1 MGLESNSQNMISWI
15 SKSSGSEAV
24 AGLGT
29 LIFVGLFAV
38 SPIAFILVNSFNI
51 ASPGHPFRGGL
62 QGWSDAFGDG
72 KTLSA
77 VGYSFLLSIRS
88 FVGVAIAFAVSWLL
102 VRIRIP
108 GRAVIEFF
116 LWVAFFLPT
125 LPITLGW
132 ILLLDPNYG
141 VLNQLLMKLPFIE
154 RAPFSIYSVGGIMW
168 VHLTL
173 TTVPVMTIL
182 LMPALRQ
189 FDAAIEESARVCGS
203 GPWGILRRIT
213 LPILSPAILTVTIAG
228 LIRSLEAFEIE
239 QLLGTPAGIDVYS
252 TRIFEMISWEPP
264 RFPAAM
270 ALSSFFLAIL
280 FILALFYQRFTQKR
294 EFATVGTRGIS
305 LRPMMVGQWRYLASG
320 ICLLCSALWII
331 LPMLMLIIGSFMRLY
346 GFFSVKAPFTVQHW
360 LSALRDPLLLV
371 CLKNSLVIALGV
383 GIFGLAVYAM
393 IAYVIVR
400 TQIPARA
407 IISILAWLPWAV
419 PGILLGVA
427 LLWLLLSLP
436 GISIDLWHIRSVDP
450 GFDYQRDA
458 HRHSYDENRAGTDLQ
473 RIGRGVVGLRRRPL
487 HDFLANFTAADHPHP
502 DQHLRHS
509 SDRRAARHQHDDSSG
524 HGENPSFVRSHA
536 RVFAR
541 RTTRGRFDYRRP
553 DHNGGGWHGD
563 DGAPRRLENEHRIVR
578 KSRND
583 LLTCLI

>member
-1 MGLESNSQNMISWI
+1 MISWI
-15 SKSSGSEAV
+15 TKSSGSEAV

-62 QGWSDAFGDG
+62 QGWSDAFADG

-108 GRAVIEFF
+108 GRALIEFF

-141 VLNQLLMKLPFIE
+141 VINQWLMKLPFIE

-228 LIRSLEAFEIE
+228 LIRSLEAFEI
-239 QLLGTPAGIDVYS
+239 
-252 TRIFEMISWEPP
+252 
-264 RFPAAM
+264 
-270 ALSSFFLAIL
+270 
-280 FILALFYQRFTQKR
+280 
-294 EFATVGTRGIS
+294 
-305 LRPMMVGQWRYLASG
+305 
-320 ICLLCSALWII
+320 
-331 LPMLMLIIGSFMRLY
+331 
-346 GFFSVKAPFTVQHW
+346 
-360 LSALRDPLLLV
+360 
-371 CLKNSLVIALGV
+371 
-383 GIFGLAVYAM
+383 
-393 IAYVIVR
+393 
-400 TQIPARA
+400 
-407 IISILAWLPWAV
+407 
-419 PGILLGVA
+419 
-427 LLWLLLSLP
+427 
-436 GISIDLWHIRSVDP
+436 
-450 GFDYQRDA
+450 
-458 HRHSYDENRAGTDLQ
+458 
-473 RIGRGVVGLRRRPL
+473 
-487 HDFLANFTAADHPHP
+487 
-502 DQHLRHS
+502 
-509 SDRRAARHQHDDSSG
+509 
-524 HGENPSFVRSHA
+524 
-536 RVFAR
+536 
-541 RTTRGRFDYRRP
+541 
-553 DHNGGGWHGD
+553 
-563 DGAPRRLENEHRIVR
+563 
-578 KSRND
+578 
-583 LLTCLI
+583 

>member
-1 MGLESNSQNMISWI
+1 MNSWI
-15 SKSSGSEAV
+15 SRSSGSEAAV
-24 AGLGT
+24 GLGM
-29 LIFVGLFAV
+29 LIFVGLFAAT
-38 SPIAFILVNSFNI
+38 PIAFILVNSFNV

-62 QGWSDAFGDG
+62 QGWSEAFGDG
-72 KTLSA
+72 RTLNA
-77 VGYSFLLSIRS
+77 VGYSFFLSIRS
-88 FVGVAIAFAVSWLL
+88 FIGVAIAFALSWLL

-108 GRAVIEFF
+108 GRSAIEFF

-141 VLNQLLMKLPFIE
+141 IVNQLLLKLPFIE

-203 GPWGILRRIT
+203 GPWGVLRRIT
-213 LPILSPAILTVTIAG
+213 LPLLSPAILTVTIAG

-252 TRIFEMISWEPP
+252 TRIFEMIAWEPP

-280 FILALFYQRFTQKR
+280 FVLALFYQRFTQKR
-294 EFATVGTRGIS
+294 EFATLGTRGIS
-305 LRPMMVGQWRYLASG
+305 LRPMLVGRWRYIASG
-320 ICLLCSALWII
+320 ICIVCAVLWII
-331 LPMLMLIIGSFMRLY
+331 LPMLMLIVGSFMRLY
-346 GFFSVKAPFTVQHW
+346 GFFSIKSPFTAQHW
-360 LSALRDPLLLV
+360 LSAFRDPLLLV

-383 GIFGLAVYAM
+383 GLVGLAVYAL
-393 IAYVIVR
+393 IAFVIVR

-407 IISILAWLPWAV
+407 TISILAWLPWAV

-436 GISIDLWHIRSVDP
+436 GMSLLYGTFAPLILVLVIKEMPIGTHMMKVALGQISKELEEASLVCGASGFTTFRRISLPLITPTLISIFAIVLIAALRDISTTILLVTAKTRPLSVLMLEYSR
-450 GFDYQRDA
+450 GGQLEVA
-458 HRHSYDENRAGTDLQ
+458 SI
-473 RIGRGVVGLRRRPL
+473 IGVLITIMAIVTAMMARRVGLRL
-487 HDFLANFTAADHPHP
+487 SIEA
-502 DQHLRHS
+502 
-509 SDRRAARHQHDDSSG
+509 
-524 HGENPSFVRSHA
+524 
-536 RVFAR
+536 
-541 RTTRGRFDYRRP
+541 
-553 DHNGGGWHGD
+553 
-563 DGAPRRLENEHRIVR
+563 
-578 KSRND
+578 
-583 LLTCLI
+583 

>member
-29 LIFVGLFAV
+29 LIFVGMFAV

-77 VGYSFLLSIRS
+77 IGYSFLLSIRS

-141 VLNQLLMKLPFIE
+141 LLNQLLMKLPFIE

-383 GIFGLAVYAM
+383 GIFGLAIYAM

-436 GISIDLWHIRSVDP
+436 GISIIYGTFAPLILVLIIKEMPIGTHMMKTALVQISRELEEASLACGAGRFTTFWRISLPLITPTLISIFAIVLIAALRDISTTILLVTAKTRPLSVLMLEYSR
-450 GFDYQRDA
+450 GGQLEVA
-458 HRHSYDENRAGTDLQ
+458 SI
-473 RIGRGVVGLRRRPL
+473 IGVLITTVAVGMAMMARRVGLRM
-487 HDFLANFTAADHPHP
+487 
-502 DQHLRHS
+502 S
-509 SDRRAARHQHDDSSG
+509 IES
-524 HGENPSFVRSHA
+524 
-536 RVFAR
+536 
-541 RTTRGRFDYRRP
+541 
-553 DHNGGGWHGD
+553 
-563 DGAPRRLENEHRIVR
+563 
-578 KSRND
+578 
-583 LLTCLI
+583 

>member
-1 MGLESNSQNMISWI
+1 MNSWI
-15 SKSSGSEAV
+15 SRSSGSEAAV
-24 AGLGT
+24 GFGM
-29 LIFVGLFAV
+29 LIFVGLFAAT
-38 SPIAFILVNSFNI
+38 PIAFILVNSFNV

-62 QGWSDAFGDG
+62 QGWSEAFGDG
-72 KTLSA
+72 KTLNA
-77 VGYSFLLSIRS
+77 VGYSFFLSIRS
-88 FVGVAIAFAVSWLL
+88 FIGVAIAFAISWLL

-108 GRAVIEFF
+108 GRSAIEFF

-141 VLNQLLMKLPFIE
+141 IVNQLLLKLPFIE
-154 RAPFSIYSVGGIMW
+154 RAPFNIYSVGGIMW

-203 GPWGILRRIT
+203 GPWGVLRRIT
-213 LPILSPAILTVTIAG
+213 LPLLSPAILTVTIAG

-305 LRPMMVGQWRYLASG
+305 LRPMLVGRWRYIASG
-320 ICLLCSALWII
+320 ICIVCAVLWII
-331 LPMLMLIIGSFMRLY
+331 LPMLMLIVGSFMRLY
-346 GFFSVKAPFTVQHW
+346 GFFSIKSPFTAQHW
-360 LSALRDPLLLV
+360 FSVFRDPLLLV

-383 GIFGLAVYAM
+383 GLVGLAVYAL
-393 IAYVIVR
+393 IAFVIVR

-407 IISILAWLPWAV
+407 TISILAWLPWAV

-436 GISIDLWHIRSVDP
+436 GMSLLYGTFAPLILVLVIKEMPIGTHMMKVALGQISKELEEASLVCGASGFTTFRRISLPLITPTLISIFAIVLIAALRDISTTILLVTAKTRPLSVLMLEYSR
-450 GFDYQRDA
+450 GGQLEVA
-458 HRHSYDENRAGTDLQ
+458 SI
-473 RIGRGVVGLRRRPL
+473 IGVLITMMAIVTAMMARRVGLRL
-487 HDFLANFTAADHPHP
+487 SIEA
-502 DQHLRHS
+502 
-509 SDRRAARHQHDDSSG
+509 
-524 HGENPSFVRSHA
+524 
-536 RVFAR
+536 
-541 RTTRGRFDYRRP
+541 
-553 DHNGGGWHGD
+553 
-563 DGAPRRLENEHRIVR
+563 
-578 KSRND
+578 
-583 LLTCLI
+583 

>member
-29 LIFVGLFAV
+29 LIFVGMFAV
-38 SPIAFILVNSFNI
+38 SPIAFILVNCFNI

-77 VGYSFLLSIRS
+77 IGYSFLLSIRS

-141 VLNQLLMKLPFIE
+141 LLNQLLMKLPFIE
-154 RAPFSIYSVGGIMW
+154 SAPFSIYSVGGIMW

-239 QLLGTPAGIDVYS
+239 QLLGTPAGLDVYS

-270 ALSSFFLAIL
+270 ALSTFFLALL

-436 GISIDLWHIRSVDP
+436 GISMI
-450 GFDYQRDA
+450 Y
-458 HRHSYDENRAGTDLQ
+458 
-473 RIGRGVVGLRRRPL
+473 
-487 HDFLANFTAADHPHP
+487 
-502 DQHLRHS
+502 
-509 SDRRAARHQHDDSSG
+509 
-524 HGENPSFVRSHA
+524 
-536 RVFAR
+536 
-541 RTTRGRFDYRRP
+541 
-553 DHNGGGWHGD
+553 
-563 DGAPRRLENEHRIVR
+563 
-578 KSRND
+578 
-583 LLTCLI
+583 

>member
-1 MGLESNSQNMISWI
+1 MTGWI
-15 SKSSGSEAV
+15 SRSSGGEAAV
-24 AGLGT
+24 GLGT
-29 LIFVGLFAV
+29 LLFVGLFAA
-38 SPIAFILVNSFNI
+38 SPIAFILINSFNI
-51 ASPGHPFRGGL
+51 AAPGHPFRGGL
-62 QGWSDAFGDG
+62 QGWSEAFADG

-77 VGYSFLLSIRS
+77 IGYSFLLSIRS
-88 FVGVAIAFAVSWLL
+88 FVGVAIAFALSWLL

-108 GRAVIEFF
+108 GRSVIEFF

-141 VLNQLLMKLPFIE
+141 VVNQLLIKLPFIE

-182 LMPALRQ
+182 LMPALKQ

-213 LPILSPAILTVTIAG
+213 LPLLSPAILTVTIAG

-280 FILALFYQRFTQKR
+280 FVLALFYQRFTQKR

-305 LRPMMVGQWRYLASG
+305 LRPMPVGRWRYIASAV
-320 ICLLCSALWII
+320 CLVSSALWII
-331 LPMLMLIIGSFMRLY
+331 LPVLMLIVGSFMRLY
-346 GFFSVKAPFTVQHW
+346 GFFSVKSPFTAQHW
-360 LSALRDPLLLV
+360 LVAFRDPLLLV
-371 CLKNSLVIALGV
+371 CLKNSLVIGLGV
-383 GIFGLAVYAM
+383 GIVGLAVYAM

-400 TQIPARA
+400 TKIPARA
-407 IISILAWLPWAV
+407 TLSILAWLPWAV

-436 GISIDLWHIRSVDP
+436 GMSLIYGTFAPLILVLIIKEMPIGTHMMKTALGQISKELEEASWACGAGRFTTFWRISLPLITPTLISIFAIVLIAAL
-450 GFDYQRDA
+450 RDISTTILLVTA
-458 HRHSYDENRAGTDLQ
+458 KT
-473 RIGRGVVGLRRRPL
+473 RPL
-487 HDFLANFTAADHPHP
+487 SVLMLEYSRGGQLEIASI
-502 DQHLRHS
+502 L
-509 SDRRAARHQHDDSSG
+509 G
-524 HGENPSFVRSHA
+524 VMI
-536 RVFAR
+536 
-541 RTTRGRFDYRRP
+541 TTV
-553 DHNGGGWHGD
+553 
-563 DGAPRRLENEHRIVR
+563 AVVMAMMTRRLGSRI
-578 KSRND
+578 S
-583 LLTCLI
+583 IES

>member
-1 MGLESNSQNMISWI
+1 MNSWI
-15 SKSSGSEAV
+15 SRSSGSEAAV
-24 AGLGT
+24 GLGM
-29 LIFVGLFAV
+29 LIFVGLFAAT
-38 SPIAFILVNSFNI
+38 PIAFILVNSFNV

-62 QGWSDAFGDG
+62 QGWSEAFGDG
-72 KTLSA
+72 RTLNA
-77 VGYSFLLSIRS
+77 VGYSFFLSIRS
-88 FVGVAIAFAVSWLL
+88 FIGVAIAFALSWLL

-108 GRAVIEFF
+108 GRSAIEFF

-141 VLNQLLMKLPFIE
+141 IVNQLLLKLPFIE

-203 GPWGILRRIT
+203 GPWGVLRRIT
-213 LPILSPAILTVTIAG
+213 LPLLSPAILTVAIAG

-252 TRIFEMISWEPP
+252 TRIFEMIAWEPP

-280 FILALFYQRFTQKR
+280 FVLALFYQRFTQKR
-294 EFATVGTRGIS
+294 EFATLGTRGIS
-305 LRPMMVGQWRYLASG
+305 LRPMLVGRWRYIASG
-320 ICLLCSALWII
+320 ICIVCAVLWII
-331 LPMLMLIIGSFMRLY
+331 LPMLMLIVGSFMRLY
-346 GFFSVKAPFTVQHW
+346 GFFSIKSPFTAQHW
-360 LSALRDPLLLV
+360 LSAFRDPLLLV

-383 GIFGLAVYAM
+383 GLVGLAVYAL
-393 IAYVIVR
+393 IAFVIVR

-407 IISILAWLPWAV
+407 TISILAWLPWAV

-436 GISIDLWHIRSVDP
+436 GMSLLYGTFAPLILVLVIKEMPIGTHMMKVALGQISKELEEASLVCGASGFTTFRRISLPLITPTLISIFAIVLIAALRDISTTILLVTAKTRPLSVLMLEYSR
-450 GFDYQRDA
+450 GGQLEVA
-458 HRHSYDENRAGTDLQ
+458 SI
-473 RIGRGVVGLRRRPL
+473 IGVLITIMAIVTAMMARRVGLRL
-487 HDFLANFTAADHPHP
+487 SIEA
-502 DQHLRHS
+502 
-509 SDRRAARHQHDDSSG
+509 
-524 HGENPSFVRSHA
+524 
-536 RVFAR
+536 
-541 RTTRGRFDYRRP
+541 
-553 DHNGGGWHGD
+553 
-563 DGAPRRLENEHRIVR
+563 
-578 KSRND
+578 
-583 LLTCLI
+583 

>member
-1 MGLESNSQNMISWI
+1 MTGWI
-15 SKSSGSEAV
+15 SRSSGSEAAV
-24 AGLGT
+24 GLGT
-29 LIFVGLFAV
+29 LVFVGLFAA

-51 ASPGHPFRGGL
+51 AAPGYPFRAGL
-62 QGWSDAFGDG
+62 QGWSEAFADG

-77 VGYSFLLSIRS
+77 IGYSFLLSIRS
-88 FVGVAIAFAVSWLL
+88 FVGVGIAFAVSWLL

-108 GRAVIEFF
+108 GRSVIEFF

-141 VLNQLLMKLPFIE
+141 VVNQLLIKLPFIE

-213 LPILSPAILTVTIAG
+213 LPLLSPAILTVTIAG

-270 ALSSFFLAIL
+270 ALSTFFLALL

-305 LRPMMVGQWRYLASG
+305 LRPMLVGRWRYIASAV
-320 ICLLCSALWII
+320 CLVCSVLWII
-331 LPMLMLIIGSFMRLY
+331 LPTLMLIVGSFMRLY
-346 GFFSVKAPFTVQHW
+346 GFFSVKSPFTVQHW
-360 LSALRDPLLLV
+360 LSAIRDPLLLV
-371 CLKNSLVIALGV
+371 CLKNSLVIGLGV
-383 GIFGLAVYAM
+383 GVVGLAVYAM

-400 TQIPARA
+400 TQMPARA
-407 IISILAWLPWAV
+407 MVSILAWLPWAV

-427 LLWLLLSLP
+427 MLWLLLSLP
-436 GISIDLWHIRSVDP
+436 GMSLLYGTFAPLILVLIIKEMPIGTHMMKAAFGQISKELEEASWACGAGRFTTFWRISLPLVTPTLISIFAIVLIAAL
-450 GFDYQRDA
+450 RDISTTILLVTA
-458 HRHSYDENRAGTDLQ
+458 KT
-473 RIGRGVVGLRRRPL
+473 RPL
-487 HDFLANFTAADHPHP
+487 SILMLEYSRGGQLEVASI
-502 DQHLRHS
+502 L
-509 SDRRAARHQHDDSSG
+509 G
-524 HGENPSFVRSHA
+524 VMI
-536 RVFAR
+536 
-541 RTTRGRFDYRRP
+541 TTV
-553 DHNGGGWHGD
+553 
-563 DGAPRRLENEHRIVR
+563 AVAMAMMTRRLGSRI
-578 KSRND
+578 S
-583 LLTCLI
+583 IES